1 MNYKAGFYFMVA
13 IFFFRC
19 ALDQIID
26 YIKYKHKGLFKTSK
40 FSKYMTLF
48 YILLFSGIAIW
59 GLCDGISALQ

>member
-26 YIKYKHKGLFKTSK
+26 YIKYKHQGLFETSK
-40 FSKYMTLF
+40 FSKYSIIFYMLF
-48 YILLFSGIAIW
+48 FGGNAIW
-59 GLCDGISALQ
+59 GLCTGISAL